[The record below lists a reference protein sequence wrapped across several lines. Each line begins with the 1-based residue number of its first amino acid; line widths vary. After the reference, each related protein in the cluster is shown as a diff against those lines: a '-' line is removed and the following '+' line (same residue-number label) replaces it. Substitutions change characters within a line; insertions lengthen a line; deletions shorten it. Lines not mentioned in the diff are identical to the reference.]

1 MTAGIRSQQLGDG
14 EAGAGTMTVLQTE
27 RLVLSRLSFD
37 DCEFIV
43 ELVNEPSF
51 KRFIGDKKVSTPV
64 DARRYLRDGPIGSY
78 ERFGYGLFLVCPKD
92 SGSPA
97 GICGLVKRQ
106 EFDDP
111 DIGFAFLQ
119 RYRGT
124 GYALE
129 SAKAILDYGFAEL
142 GLKRIIAMADPDN
155 EASIRLLARL
165 ELEFECMVRLPGDEH
180 DINLY
185 AIETI
190 SAAADA

>member
-1 MTAGIRSQQLGDG
+1 M
-14 EAGAGTMTVLQTE
+14 QTE
-27 RLVLSRLSFD
+27 RLVLSRLSYD

-51 KRFIGDKKVSTPV
+51 KRFIGDKKVNTPD

-78 ERFGYGLFLVCPKD
+78 KRFGYGLFLVCPK
-92 SGSPA
+92 GARSPA

-111 DIGFAFLQ
+111 DIGFAFLK

-129 SAKAILDYGFAEL
+129 SAQAVLNHGFREL

-155 EASIRLLARL
+155 EASVRLLSRL
-165 ELEFECMVRLPGDEH
+165 ELEFERMVRLPGDDH

-185 AIETI
+185 AIET
-190 SAAADA
+190 

>member
-1 MTAGIRSQQLGDG
+1 MNAHVNRQLPGQSRQ
-14 EAGAGTMTVLQTE
+14 GAVSVLQTE
-27 RLVLSRLSFD
+27 RLVLSRLSYD

-51 KRFIGDKKVSTPV
+51 KRYIGDKNVSTPG

-78 ERFGYGLFLVCPKD
+78 ERFGYGLFSVCPKD

-111 DIGFAFLQ
+111 DIGFAFLE

-129 SAKAILDYGFAEL
+129 SAKAVLNYGFAEL
-142 GLKRIIAMADPDN
+142 GLQRIIAMADADN
-155 EASIRLLARL
+155 EASVRLLARL
-165 ELEFECMVRLPGDEH
+165 ELEFERVVRLPGEDH

-185 AIETI
+185 AIEK
-190 SAAADA
+190 

>member
-1 MTAGIRSQQLGDG
+1 VTPGIRPEKPGEG
-14 EAGAGTMTVLQTE
+14 EADAGTMTVLQTE
-27 RLVLSRLSFD
+27 RLVLSRLSYD
-37 DCEFIV
+37 DCEFVV

-51 KRFIGDKKVSTPV
+51 IRFIGDKKVSTTG

-92 SGSPA
+92 SGLPA

-111 DIGFAFLQ
+111 DLGFAFLK
-119 RYRGT
+119 RYHGT

-129 SAKAILDYGFAEL
+129 SAKAVLDYGFSEL
-142 GLKRIIAMADPDN
+142 GLQRIIAMADPDN
-155 EASIRLLARL
+155 DASVRLLARL
-165 ELEFECMVRLPGDEH
+165 ELEFERMVRLPGDEH

-190 SAAADA
+190 SATADA